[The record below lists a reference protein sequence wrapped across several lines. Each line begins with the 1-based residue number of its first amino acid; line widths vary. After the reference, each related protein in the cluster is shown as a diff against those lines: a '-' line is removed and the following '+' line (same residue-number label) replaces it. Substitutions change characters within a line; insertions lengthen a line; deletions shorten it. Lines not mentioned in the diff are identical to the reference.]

1 MRRIKREEKS
11 LSLEALSLQAL
22 VELLEDLI
30 IQFSK
35 AMLQQKF
42 LKGNL
47 NEKDLSLQQN
57 SFQETMKKKIRK
69 KKIMLFLKV

>member
-42 LKGNL
+42 LKENL

>member
-22 VELLEDLI
+22 VELLEDQI

-47 NEKDLSLQQN
+47 NEKDSSLQQN